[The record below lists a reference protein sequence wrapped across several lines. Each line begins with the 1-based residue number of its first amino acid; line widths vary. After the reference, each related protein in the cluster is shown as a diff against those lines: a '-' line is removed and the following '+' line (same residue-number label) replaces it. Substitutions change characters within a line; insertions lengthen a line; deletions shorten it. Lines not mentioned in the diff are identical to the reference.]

1 MTRSEDLTTF
11 VNEALTR
18 GVPRSEIEGVLL
30 KAGWSKTQVSDALA
44 AFAEVTFAI
53 PVPKPRPYT
62 DAREAFLY
70 GLLFVA
76 LVLVHTIWG
85 CWCSASSNKRFH

>member
-1 MTRSEDLTTF
+1 MTRSDDLTTF
-11 VNEALTR
+11 VKEALTR
-18 GVPRSEIEGVLL
+18 GVPRTEIEGILVQS
-30 KAGWSKTQVSDALA
+30 GWSKTQVSEALA

-76 LVLVHTIWG
+76 LRV
-85 CWCSASSNKRFH
+85 C